1 MKIILLGTAHPY
13 RGGLASY
20 NERLAR
26 QLSSEGHD
34 IEIFTFTLQY
44 PSFLFPGKTQYT
56 ESREPEG
63 LRITRILNSVNPFSW
78 IRTGR
83 RIRKLNPDILLL
95 KYWHPFMSPCFGTV
109 ARIAGKNKSVNTR
122 VVCIFDN
129 VIPHERKPFDNLLT
143 AYFTKSIDGAV
154 VMSQSV
160 GDDLMTFRKDIPVVY
175 NPHPLYDN
183 YGDIIPRSEALMRL
197 NLPEGYSF
205 LLFFGFIRA
214 YKGLD
219 LLFEA
224 FADERLRNRNLK
236 LIVAGEFYENDKPYR
251 DLLKKL
257 GIADEVILFDRFIKE
272 EEVALFFSAADLVVQ
287 PYRSATQSG
296 VTQIAFHFEKPML
309 VTDVGGLGEIV
320 VNGKC
325 GYVVKPEPKYVS
337 DAIFDYF
344 SNNRNKELTEGVR
357 KEKARFTWDKLTNAI
372 IGLYEHTIK
381 K

>member
-109 ARIAGKNKSVNTR
+109 ARIAGKNKSVKTR

-224 FADERLRNRNLK
+224 FADERLRNRDLK

-257 GIADEVILFDRFIKE
+257 GIVDEVILFDRFIKE